1 MKVLSMREFMLAE
14 KVNVVP
20 MVRANASG
28 YTYITFVKEG
38 AEKGTGGMN
47 VYFSK
52 NAEALVAEGQVVNK
66 EFMAPFKLGW
76 VEYADEREARWKV
89 ITQSESTWLGADD
102 FA

>member
-1 MKVLSMREFMLAE
+1 MKVLSMREFMLQE

-20 MVRANASG
+20 VVRANASG

-38 AEKGTGGMN
+38 AAKGEGAMN

-52 NAEALVAEGQVVNK
+52 NAEKLVGEGEVVNK

-76 VEYADEREARWKV
+76 VEYADERKPRWKI
-89 ITQSESTWLGADD
+89 ITQSETTWLGADA
-102 FA
+102 F